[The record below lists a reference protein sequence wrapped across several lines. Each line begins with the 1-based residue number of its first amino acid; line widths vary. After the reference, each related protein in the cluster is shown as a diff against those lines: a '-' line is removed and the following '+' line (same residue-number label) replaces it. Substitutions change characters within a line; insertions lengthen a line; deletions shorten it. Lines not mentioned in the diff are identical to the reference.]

1 MGESNIMTIITAVLA
16 GGILNQ
22 LFTTLFGDKIQ
33 FKRDFKR
40 WRRIEKYAV
49 YTEMIDLTSSSK
61 PECGLDKWPSKIRS
75 LSQKIYL
82 LHKKGHPPQ
91 DLCDSLE
98 DIFQLALKARK
109 GEIKDKE
116 FNASLRTISSLLRR
130 RLAISL
136 EQND

>member
-1 MGESNIMTIITAVLA
+1 MTIITAVLA

-49 YTEMIDLTSSSK
+49 YTEMIDLTSSTS
-61 PECGLDKWPSKIRS
+61 PECGLDKWPSKVRS

-82 LHKKGHPPQ
+82 LHKNGHPPQ

-98 DIFQLALKARK
+98 DIFQLALKARNGK
-109 GEIKDKE
+109 IKDKE
-116 FNASLRTISSLLRR
+116 FNDSLRTTSSLLRR